1 MAGGRPPG
9 KKNSHKATRRQ
20 TLAQKELQAQRTR
33 ETKQKTKQQKE
44 AQKKAAAEKKKA
56 EGNAKWRGFFGGKE
70 DQPQSSPG
78 DSVAAAAAA
87 INNNDTATTA
97 DAAIAAYAVN
107 TLSAGNN
114 AAAAAATTNHTSTT
128 TATGAEE
135 SNSIPSDTV
144 QANNDSEEYD
154 VVTIDNPAIN
164 GVVAPADATANLD
177 YDEEEAKKKG
187 SDDFDDDNAPG
198 VQQQYVAAIQKQVQS
213 EVSKDNKN
221 INNQWLV
228 QHLRQNDW
236 WIRKEQYLWFI
247 RKYNKTREKEED
259 KLNEE
264 HKAYYRDVFVW
275 LPHVRWQTADKKYM
289 PYCPNC
295 KSNARVGPHCFRD
308 NHAGRVIVG
317 LTSTYYTV
325 GMRYICH
332 GCEERTKKAK
342 VDFEAAAK
350 EQNLTATVEM
360 DDTKY
365 TFMGWDP
372 SSLPLL
378 PYNKTSPST
387 MHIYSNHP
395 SCSRNYSDSVSA
407 TTSHANK
414 RICGAPANNYDFII
428 PMINKRS
435 KSM

>member
-1 MAGGRPPG
+1 MVYLHNRFRNSTCPHGREKKESTKKCIVINNNTLRLSSSQQNSNSMAEADTHQTIYRHIREAERSNSQHFDGRRKAPWQEEQSQGYPPADSG
-9 KKNSHKATRRQ
+9 SKGIASTAYPCD
-20 TLAQKELQAQRTR
+20 
-33 ETKQKTKQQKE
+33 KTKDQTTKGGTKE
-44 AQKKAAAEKKKA
+44 GCRREKENRGQGEMERLLWWSGGSTA
-56 EGNAKWRGFFGGKE
+56 VVTWRFGG
-70 DQPQSSPG
+70 SS
-78 DSVAAAAAA
+78 SCCY
-87 INNNDTATTA
+87 NNNDTATTA
-97 DAAIAAYAVN
+97 DAAIAASAVN

-135 SNSIPSDTV
+135 SNSIPTDTV

-164 GVVAPADATANLD
+164 VVVAPADATANLD

-198 VQQQYVAAIQKQVQS
+198 VQQQYVAAIQKQVQK

-264 HKAYYRDVFVW
+264 HKAYYRDVVVW

-295 KSNARVGPHCFRD
+295 KSNVRVGPHCFRD

-317 LTSTYYTV
+317 LTSTYDTV
-325 GMRYICH
+325 GMLWMFHYLFCRSQ
-332 GCEERTKKAK
+332 GKQST
-342 VDFEAAAK
+342 
-350 EQNLTATVEM
+350 
-360 DDTKY
+360 
-365 TFMGWDP
+365 
-372 SSLPLL
+372 SSLQRSCLKIL
-378 PYNKTSPST
+378 CGLRL
-387 MHIYSNHP
+387 YSI
-395 SCSRNYSDSVSA
+395 A
-407 TTSHANK
+407 
-414 RICGAPANNYDFII
+414 
-428 PMINKRS
+428 
-435 KSM
+435 